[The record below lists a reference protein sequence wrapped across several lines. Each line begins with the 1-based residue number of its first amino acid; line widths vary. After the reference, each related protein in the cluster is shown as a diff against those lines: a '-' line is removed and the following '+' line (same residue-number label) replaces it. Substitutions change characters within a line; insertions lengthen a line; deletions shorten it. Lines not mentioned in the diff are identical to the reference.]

1 MEQRMESV
9 KGIIMGY
16 RRGPNT
22 QYTSQ
27 VLVKLLIDDP
37 RKAGVFLAGR
47 AVYRDPKGNVYKG
60 RVLRLHGR
68 RNGIVVVR
76 FEPNIP
82 GQAIGGLVEV
92 FKK

>member
-1 MEQRMESV
+1 MKA

-16 RRGPNT
+16 RRGTNT

-37 RKAGVFLAGR
+37 RKAGLFLAGK
-47 AVYRDPKGNVYKG
+47 AVYRDAKGNVYKG

-68 RNGIVVVR
+68 KNGVVVVR
-76 FEPNIP
+76 FTPNLP
-82 GQAIGGLVEV
+82 GQAIGGIVEI